1 MFCSKCG
8 SPNAEGAAFCA
19 KCGNALAAAGTGG
32 ASATASAP
40 APTSPPAPQAATMRT
55 SAAAAAPSRIVVGKN
70 PTVALVL
77 SIFLGALGGGQ
88 FYNGDWKKGLAMAAL
103 TLVLALPTGGLVSLA
118 VWIWSM
124 VDAYQVASGKWS
136 IW

>member
-8 SPNAEGAAFCA
+8 SPNNEGAGFCA
-19 KCGNALAAAGTGG
+19 KCGMALAPVAGAAG
-32 ASATASAP
+32 P
-40 APTSPPAPQAATMRT
+40 
-55 SAAAAAPSRIVVGKN
+55 SAAGAMPDTGAMRGQAPAAAPRSATGKN

-88 FYNGDWKKGLAMAAL
+88 FYNGDWKKGLAMAAASL
-103 TLVLALPTGGLVSLA
+103 LLGVATGGLVSLA

-124 VDAYQVASGKWS
+124 IDAYQVASGHWR

>member
-8 SPNAEGAAFCA
+8 SPNNDGAAFCA
-19 KCGNALAAAGTGG
+19 KCGAALGTAGAGNAG
-32 ASATASAP
+32 
-40 APTSPPAPQAATMRT
+40 AATSSPETTTMRGH
-55 SAAAAAPSRIVVGKN
+55 AAAAPRTAAGKN

-77 SIFLGALGGGQ
+77 SIFLGAFGGGQ
-88 FYNGDWKKGLAMAAL
+88 FYNGDWKKGLAMAAA
-103 TLVLALPTGGLVSLA
+103 TLVLGVATGGLVA
-118 VWIWSM
+118 FGIWIWSM

>member
-8 SPNAEGAAFCA
+8 SPNDERAAFCA
-19 KCGNALAAAGTGG
+19 KCGAALAPAGAASPGATTAGAETTTMRG
-32 ASATASAP
+32 HASAAP
-40 APTSPPAPQAATMRT
+40 RSVA
-55 SAAAAAPSRIVVGKN
+55 GKN

-88 FYNGDWKKGLAMAAL
+88 FYNGDWKKGLAMAAVTIFL
-103 TLVLALPTGGLVSLA
+103 GVATGGLVA
-118 VWIWSM
+118 FGVWIWSM
-124 VDAYQVASGKWS
+124 IDAYQVASGKWP

>member
-8 SPNAEGAAFCA
+8 SSNSDAAGFCA
-19 KCGNALAAAGTGG
+19 KCGAALAGAATTGG
-32 ASATASAP
+32 STA
-40 APTSPPAPQAATMRT
+40 PPAADPGTMRT
-55 SAAAAAPSRIVVGKN
+55 SASASTGQRVSGKN

-88 FYNGDWKKGLAMAAL
+88 FYNGDWKKGLVMAGASIL
-103 TLVLALPTGGLVSLA
+103 LGVATGGLVSFG

-124 VDAYQVASGKWS
+124 VDAWQVAGGKWTT
-136 IW
+136 W

>member
-8 SPNAEGAAFCA
+8 SPNNEGAGFCA
-19 KCGNALAAAGTGG
+19 KCGAALAPVASASAAGPSAAG
-32 ASATASAP
+32 AMPDAGA
-40 APTSPPAPQAATMRT
+40 MRGQT
-55 SAAAAAPSRIVVGKN
+55 SAAPRRATGKN

-88 FYNGDWKKGLAMAAL
+88 FYNGDWKKGLAMAAASL
-103 TLVLALPTGGLVSLA
+103 LLGIATGGLVSLA

-124 VDAYQVASGKWS
+124 IDAYQVASGKWP